1 MCTAIEEEKKNLC
14 YEFKWRRAVKSVRGF
29 RCAFAHFDTLN
40 CADCLKNTTDSV
52 KSNKNKRHILSLT
65 SWTRST

>member
-1 MCTAIEEEKKNLC
+1 MCTAIEEEKKKNLC

-40 CADCLKNTTDSV
+40 CADC
-52 KSNKNKRHILSLT
+52 
-65 SWTRST
+65 